1 MLGGQGSVAGAAVEE
16 GEVVRTAEGCG
27 WSRLLRGV
35 LPAVS
40 LLVGHRLD
48 FSHAI

>member
-1 MLGGQGSVAGAAVEE
+1 MLGGQGKVAGAAVEE
-16 GEVVRTAEGCG
+16 EVVRTAEGCG
-27 WSRLLRGV
+27 WSLCSQV

-48 FSHAI
+48 LHAI